1 MKMTPNRRTAARV
14 LALPCL
20 AILCLVPPAAL
31 WGEMPESRAEFLSS
45 REAPLERAYLRS
57 IREGIVPPTA
67 VQSMSRAEAAFYGLV
82 SHTESDDAIVRGFAS
97 VNPFVMGWNGLSG
110 ERDATGRSLDLRSS
124 QRLDLLSLEHPVL
137 LGGLSFA
144 QGGLFATTE
153 IGFTT
158 MGLVKSAEPSGLF
171 GIWSARDYLRW
182 WTFPDQAYVSWAGK
196 HTSLAAGRFKTGIGF
211 GDANLFLNG
220 KANWYDHI
228 EWAWWSSRFRFYSL
242 WGTSSSQLSS
252 EEYACQSANWDTE
265 NNHDASTASLTA
277 IKLFTYHYL
286 EYRPLPSLGFGLGE
300 MQIAG
305 GKMPE
310 LAHLLPLSYWH
321 NTYSAG
327 SSNVMLLAHA
337 WAVPVPSLLVRG
349 EYVMD
354 DSKSPSESGASKPNC
369 WAWEAGLTWVMPW
382 EPAGLT
388 VTLDVEYSHADK
400 WTYSRWQPYL
410 TMYQRQTLTGGWNG
424 IDSPLGHPEGGDVDA
439 GLLRIT
445 ARGPSGSRFS
455 VGYGLTI
462 KGPVYL
468 GMISSIDD
476 AGTIRHVPVYY
487 DYDDWTASGEL
498 DRLLGGTRKVSHTAS
513 LSASVPL
520 GEAWDVE
527 ASCDII
533 YARNRGHVPGNDGFS
548 SVWKAGISRTLL
560 P

>member
-1 MKMTPNRRTAARV
+1 
-14 LALPCL
+14 
-20 AILCLVPPAAL
+20 
-31 WGEMPESRAEFLSS
+31 MPESRAEFLSS

-265 NNHDASTASLTA
+265 NTTTRPPRAS
-277 IKLFTYHYL
+277 
-286 EYRPLPSLGFGLGE
+286 RPL
-300 MQIAG
+300 
-305 GKMPE
+305 
-310 LAHLLPLSYWH
+310 
-321 NTYSAG
+321 
-327 SSNVMLLAHA
+327 SS
-337 WAVPVPSLLVRG
+337 
-349 EYVMD
+349 
-354 DSKSPSESGASKPNC
+354 
-369 WAWEAGLTWVMPW
+369 
-382 EPAGLT
+382 
-388 VTLDVEYSHADK
+388 
-400 WTYSRWQPYL
+400 SRIIIWS
-410 TMYQRQTLTGGWNG
+410 
-424 IDSPLGHPEGGDVDA
+424 I
-439 GLLRIT
+439 
-445 ARGPSGSRFS
+445 GPS
-455 VGYGLTI
+455 
-462 KGPVYL
+462 P
-468 GMISSIDD
+468 
-476 AGTIRHVPVYY
+476 H
-487 DYDDWTASGEL
+487 
-498 DRLLGGTRKVSHTAS
+498 
-513 LSASVPL
+513 SASAL
-520 GEAWDVE
+520 GRCRLPV
-527 ASCDII
+527 
-533 YARNRGHVPGNDGFS
+533 ARCRN
-548 SVWKAGISRTLL
+548 SRTSY
-560 P
+560 PSHIGTTPIRRGRATSCSSPTHGPFPFHPFSCGVNT